1 MQRKKLKKGT
11 EQSFNDLKNNTKSK
25 IYFLV
30 PNGEDSDRQA
40 GNIF

>member
-11 EQSFNDLKNNTKSK
+11 EQSFNDLKDNTKTK

-30 PNGEDSDRQA
+30 PKEDSDRQA
-40 GNIF
+40 GKIF